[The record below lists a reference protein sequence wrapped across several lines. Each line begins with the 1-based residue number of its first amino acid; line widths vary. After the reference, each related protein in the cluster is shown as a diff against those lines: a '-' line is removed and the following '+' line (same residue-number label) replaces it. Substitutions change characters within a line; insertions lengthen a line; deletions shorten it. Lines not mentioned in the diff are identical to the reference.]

1 MVIFENPILFGLTF
15 SLIGLTVLAYLTMTM
30 SETGVQFTFNLK
42 KAIRRRK
49 EWRIEWAKRVARGE
63 TMVGWADKRKK

>member
-15 SLIGLTVLAYLTMTM
+15 SLIGLTVLAYLTMT
-30 SETGVQFTFNLK
+30 TFNLK